1 MMVHVRTCIAP
12 ALIKVRDDM
21 TKANGI
27 VIIQELLA
35 TSQQADGIDPEEP
48 KQLAAIE
55 EGLGVKPASS
65 KPGSNRGTLIPDA
78 TCVPDNIPCPVDL
91 RLLNKTREATEKAI
105 EKLFSCGKIDREPRY
120 NRNKSDN
127 FSWQSSRRKSQGTRR
142 YGKFKYFQINEISHD
157 STRANSIVRCGT
169 VFLRLKLQ
177 LHRKPL
183 VSGAIQ
189 CQQQEYIMQ
198 TAGGLA
204 TNSSICRG
212 PMCNCA
218 TQRERQGGKA
228 NRVRCPG
235 RQASVCGRSRSRIAM
250 VLQM

>member
-1 MMVHVRTCIAP
+1 MMVHVRKCIGP

-35 TSQQADGIDPEEP
+35 TSQQADGIDPEEL

-65 KPGSNRGTLIPDA
+65 KPGSNRGTLILDA

-91 RLLNKTREATEKAI
+91 RLLNEAREPTEKQLI
-105 EKLFSCGKIDREPRY
+105 NCLNSCGKIDREPRH
-120 NRNKSDN
+120 NRDKSRN
-127 FSWQSSRRKSQGTRR
+127 FPWQSSRRKSQGTRR
-142 YGKFKYFQINEISHD
+142 YGKSKHFQINEISHD

-177 LHRKPL
+177 PHRKPL

-189 CQQQEYIMQ
+189 CQ
-198 TAGGLA
+198 
-204 TNSSICRG
+204 
-212 PMCNCA
+212 
-218 TQRERQGGKA
+218 
-228 NRVRCPG
+228 
-235 RQASVCGRSRSRIAM
+235 
-250 VLQM
+250 